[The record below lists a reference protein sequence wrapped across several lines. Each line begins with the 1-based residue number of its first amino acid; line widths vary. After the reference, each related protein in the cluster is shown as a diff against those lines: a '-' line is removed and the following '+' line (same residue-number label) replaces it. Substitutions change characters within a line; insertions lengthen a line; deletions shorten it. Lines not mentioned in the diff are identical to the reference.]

1 MWVRII
7 FWMTLLVW
15 IADILQPGY
24 LKFYDLH
31 RAAGL
36 FHQVKIPVN
45 SLTLPAANSTSIPT
59 STPTACP
66 KAGNDFE
73 AVLNAKNV
81 GCWQDKLSNQT
92 NTFRKKDTREGG

>member
-7 FWMTLLVW
+7 FWITLLVW
-15 IADILQPGY
+15 IADILQAGY

-36 FHQVKIPVN
+36 FNQVKIPVN
-45 SLTLPAANSTSIPT
+45 SLNLPAANSTSIPT